1 MDIYTAL
8 IRILERVVN
17 QMTDYLL
24 KFRHIGPHGGRNPR
38 IHIYDQLQILPF
50 ERRELRHNIVQ
61 QRGDHIIF
69 FVYCKRSH
77 IHLGIIQNIADLV
90 SDFLSGLHNRH
101 KISFC
106 LPVFDLINTYSCKS
120 DYGIDRRADFMRNIR
135 EEIIQP
141 IRRLRHHLLFFF
153 RLFHNADPLP
163 DDISGNETDYGH
175 NDKVK

>member
-24 KFRHIGPHGGRNPR
+24 KLRHIGPHGGRNPR

-50 ERRELRHNIVQ
+50 ERGELRHNIVQ
-61 QRGDHIIF
+61 QRCDHIVLFI
-69 FVYCKRSH
+69 YCKGAH

-90 SDFLSGLHNRH
+90 PDFLSGLHDRH
-101 KISFC
+101 KISLY
-106 LPVFDLINTYSCKS
+106 LPVFNLINTYSCKS
-120 DYGIDRRADFMRNIR
+120 DYSIDRRADLVGNIR
-135 EEIIQP
+135 KKIIQP
-141 IRRLRHHLLFFF
+141 VRCLRHHLLFFF
-153 RLFHNADPLP
+153 RLVHNADPLP